1 MSLRRLL
8 LSAGSIAVFSG
19 FALAAPP
26 YLGDVVDLDEW
37 TDDVGPSPFIIDDT
51 VWTDQ
56 KEFIESGARCH
67 TADVGDD
74 EQQLIEQELAAWQHK
89 HGDEEGTRA
98 IITVSVWVHVIN
110 RGSGIS
116 NGDVPQSWID
126 SQIAVLNNSYSGATG
141 GYNTNFRFT
150 LAGVTR
156 TTNSSW
162 FTMSDGSSAE
172 AAAKAALRHGDARTL
187 NLYTAA
193 PGGGIL
199 GWATFPWWYSG
210 NPTDDGVVVL
220 YSSLPGGSAA
230 PYNLGDTATH
240 EVGHWLGLYHTF
252 QGGCNASAGDYVSD
266 TPAERSPAFGC
277 PVGRDSCRG
286 QSGQDPIRNFMDY
299 TDDSCMYQLT
309 AGQSTRAE
317 SLSRSYRGF

>member
-8 LSAGSIAVFSG
+8 LTAGTLGISAGVVW
-19 FALAAPP
+19 AAPP
-26 YLGDVVDLDEW
+26 KGDVADLDDW
-37 TDDVGPSPFIIDDT
+37 VDDVGPAPFILEGII
-51 VWTDQ
+51 WRDQ
-56 KEFIESGARCH
+56 YDFIQSGARCH
-67 TADVGDD
+67 TAEVGVL
-74 EQQLIEQELAAWQHK
+74 ERELIEQELSAWQHK
-89 HGDEEGTRA
+89 HADEEGTRA
-98 IITVSVWVHVIN
+98 LITISVWVHVIN

-116 NGDVPQSWID
+116 NGDIPQSWID
-126 SQIAVLNNSYSGATG
+126 AQIAVLNDSYSGATG

-156 TTNSSW
+156 TTNSTW
-162 FTMSDGSSAE
+162 YTMSDGSSAE
-172 AAAKAALRHGDARTL
+172 AAAKAALRRGDARTL
-187 NLYTAA
+187 NIYTCA

-199 GWATFPWWYSG
+199 GWATFPWWYAG

-252 QGGCNASAGDYVSD
+252 QGGCSASAGDYVSD
-266 TPAERSPAFGC
+266 TPAERSPAYGC
-277 PVGRDSCRG
+277 PTGRDSCRSL
-286 QSGQDPIRNFMDY
+286 SGLDPITNFMDY
-299 TDDSCMYQLT
+299 TDDACMFMFT

-317 SLSRSYRGF
+317 SLSRQYRGF